1 MSAPTPTPPIRGLAL
16 AFHWHRLRFVLL
28 TAFAFSLP
36 LAIGWTGPYRVLLF
50 RLTTMGLVALAA
62 FGLFEQWPR
71 TLPRWLARW
80 VLQVVAVGLTIPITV
95 YRLYALTNVAGQPT
109 FWHDNERVSGFAM
122 LCALGL
128 LVAPWIA
135 LGALVRQKD
144 ALARQQ
150 ALELE
155 LERSEVARQST
166 QARLNLLQAQV
177 APHFLFNT
185 LANVQALVE
194 TGSPAAP
201 QVLASLIA
209 YLRAAVPRLDETET
223 TLGTQLDLVRA
234 YLDLM
239 HMRMPDR
246 LRYEID
252 VADDVRAQRCPP
264 MTLQTLVENAV
275 RHGIDPGEDGGTI
288 RIEAFRDLG
297 HCVVRV
303 VDSGVGLAAAQVGLG
318 TGLASLRERLALMF
332 GDRARLN
339 ISAEAPHGVRAVIEM
354 PLDGDRR

>member
-1 MSAPTPTPPIRGLAL
+1 MSSPISPAPARGLAL
-16 AFHWHRLRFVLL
+16 AFHWRRLRFVLL
-28 TAFAFSLP
+28 TAVAFSLP
-36 LAIGWTGPYRVLLF
+36 LSIGWTGPYRVLLF
-50 RLTTMGLVALAA
+50 RLVTMSLVALAV

-71 TLPRWLARW
+71 SLPRWIARW
-80 VLQVVAVGLTIPITV
+80 VLQVVAVGLSIPVTV

-109 FWHDNERVSGFAM
+109 FWHDNERVSGFSM
-122 LCALGL
+122 LCALGIF
-128 LVAPWIA
+128 VAPWIA
-135 LGALVRQKD
+135 LGALVRHKD

-150 ALELE
+150 ALELD
-155 LERSEVARQST
+155 LERSEVLRQST

-194 TGSPAAP
+194 TGSTEAP
-201 QVLASLIA
+201 RVLASLIA
-209 YLRAAVPRLDETET
+209 YLRAAVPRLDATAT
-223 TLGTQLDLVRA
+223 TLDTQVELSRA
-234 YLDLM
+234 YLELM
-239 HMRMPDR
+239 HLRMPDR
-246 LRYEID
+246 LRYAFDI
-252 VADDVRAQRCPP
+252 ADDVRRQRCPP

-275 RHGIDPGEDGGTI
+275 RHGIDPNEDGGTI

-303 VDSGVGLAAAQVGLG
+303 IDSGVGLAATQGGLG

-339 ISAEAPHGVRAVIEM
+339 ICAEAPHGVRAVVEM
-354 PLDGDRR
+354 PLDEAPR